1 MEGWTDGGRDGGID
15 GWMDGWME
23 GLMDGSPFPERGAGP
38 EGWGCPLGATCAASW
53 PGVGCRKLLG
63 SCASLERCCGTV
75 FVQGW
80 NRCPAPLGTAG
91 LPRRA
96 GHGPHRTPKC
106 RERTGSARGA
116 EPLLA
121 RVCSRP
127 ARCPSGLAGLWVRLE
142 QRLYPSPAPSPPAPL
157 PLPPSPGLPRP
168 RCPLGVLCHVGRICT
183 MPGLCLWFVD
193 GEL

>member
-1 MEGWTDGGRDGGID
+1 MGGDHGCPRPPPSFGSTFVGLFVQAWVGGWTDGGVD
-15 GWMDGWME
+15 GWMDGC
-23 GLMDGSPFPERGAGP
+23 LFPEQGTGS

-53 PGVGCRKLLG
+53 PGVGCWELLD
-63 SCASLERCCGTV
+63 
-75 FVQGW
+75 
-80 NRCPAPLGTAG
+80 CPAPLGTPG

-96 GHGPHRTPKC
+96 GHGPHRIPKR
-106 RERTGSARGA
+106 RERPGSARGA

-127 ARCPSGLAGLWVRLE
+127 ARCPSRLVGFG
-142 QRLYPSPAPSPPAPL
+142 SVWSSACTPAPL
-157 PLPPSPGLPRP
+157 PHPHPCSRCLRSPGLPRP
-168 RCPLGVLCHVGRICT
+168 RCPLGVLRHVGRICT